1 MLCGPSSIEY
11 DYEKEAMRISI
22 WKYFAISFVCL
33 LFYLFIYL
41 FYYFFIYLFIYLFI
55 FFFWGGGGGVLLTR
69 VFSQIAKYASFI
81 FDLGSTGGAVMRAL
95 ASHRCSPGWIPRP
108 GVTRSLLLV
117 LVLVPKVFLRVLR
130 FSSPHS
136 L

>member
-1 MLCGPSSIEY
+1 MPCGPSSIEY

-33 LFYLFIYL
+33 LFI
-41 FYYFFIYLFIYLFI
+41 IYLFIYYYYLFI
-55 FFFWGGGGGVLLTR
+55 FLGGGGWVGPFDKSFKPNRKVCLFHFRLGEHGRRSDESTR
-69 VFSQIAKYASFI
+69 FPPMWPWLDSQTWCMSRG
-81 FDLGSTGGAVMRAL
+81 L
-95 ASHRCSPGWIPRP
+95 
-108 GVTRSLLLV
+108 SLLLV